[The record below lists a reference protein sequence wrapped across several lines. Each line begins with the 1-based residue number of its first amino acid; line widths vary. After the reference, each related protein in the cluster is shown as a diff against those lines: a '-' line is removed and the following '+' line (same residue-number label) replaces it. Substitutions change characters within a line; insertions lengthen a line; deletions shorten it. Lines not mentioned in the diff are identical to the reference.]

1 MDRERRKVEI
11 SSLDEV
17 STRAETWSRGILY
30 LVCDLLGL
38 VCDLL
43 RLVGGLLLH
52 SEPSHLPKLKP
63 QSTSTLVG
71 LGGMQGQDLYR
82 CGKVGFD
89 YKFVGGIYQGRIHD
103 SFP

>member
-1 MDRERRKVEI
+1 
-11 SSLDEV
+11 
-17 STRAETWSRGILY
+17 
-30 LVCDLLGL
+30 

-52 SEPSHLPKLKP
+52 REPSHLPKLKP

-71 LGGMQGQDLYR
+71 LGGMQGQDLSR
-82 CGKVGFD
+82 SGSVRFD
-89 YKFVGGIYQGRIHD
+89 YKFVGGLYQGRIDD